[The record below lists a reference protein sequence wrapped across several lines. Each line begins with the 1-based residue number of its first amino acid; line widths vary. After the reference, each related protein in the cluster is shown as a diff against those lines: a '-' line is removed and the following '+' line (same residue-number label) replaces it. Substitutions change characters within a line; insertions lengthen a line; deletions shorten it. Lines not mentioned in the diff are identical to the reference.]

1 MPPLESLAITFGI
14 LAAVYALTSAIHAH
28 KLERVQR
35 ELVETQQAL
44 RLTEVKLSTL
54 VPMEEPD
61 DANLSLVGSSNS

>member
-44 RLTEVKLSTL
+44 RLTEAKLSTL
-54 VPMEEPD
+54 VPMEEPNE
-61 DANLSLVGSSNS
+61 ANLSLVDPSNS

>member
-54 VPMEEPD
+54 VPMEEPNE
-61 DANLSLVGSSNS
+61 ANLSLVDPSNS

>member
-61 DANLSLVGSSNS
+61 EANLSLVGSSNS

>member
-1 MPPLESLAITFGI
+1 MPPLENLAITFGV

-44 RLTEVKLSTL
+44 RLTEAKLSTL
-54 VPMEEPD
+54 VPMEEPNE
-61 DANLSLVGSSNS
+61 ANLSLVDPSNS